1 MSYRLGLMT
10 GFAVGY
16 VLGTKA
22 GRQRYEQIRSMWSS
36 VSGSE
41 PAQQLGAEVRQA
53 ANRAGEVIEQ
63 KAAAGV
69 SKVTSLVHDGDEE
82 HATRVPPS

>member
-1 MSYRLGLMT
+1 MRFRLGLVT

-41 PAQQLGAEVRQA
+41 PAQQIGTEVRHA
-53 ANRAGEVIEQ
+53 ANRATELIEE

-69 SKVTSLVHDGDEE
+69 SKVTSLVHDGDDEQP
-82 HATRVPPS
+82 TRVSPS